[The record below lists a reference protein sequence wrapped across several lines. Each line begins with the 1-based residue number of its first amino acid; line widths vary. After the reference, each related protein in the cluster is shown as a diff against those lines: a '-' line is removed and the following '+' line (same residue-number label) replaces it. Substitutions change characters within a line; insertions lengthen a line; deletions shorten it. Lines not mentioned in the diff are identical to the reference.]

1 MRRSFILG
9 CCPICDRYEHHMKSS
24 RDGARKHRQM
34 CKTLSRKLR
43 RELKQKMHRED
54 YEPVLLAGY
63 RWF

>member
-9 CCPICDRYEHHMKSS
+9 CCPICDRYEKYMKST
-24 RDGARKHRQM
+24 RNGARKHRCM
-34 CKTLSRKLR
+34 MKTLSRKLR
-43 RELKQKMHRED
+43 RELKQRMYRED